1 MRKINMYKVD
11 VSYSNTIL
19 IQTPTS
25 GCKVVLYPPIT
36 NTSSVILRI
45 YTLVVIVK
53 KSMLSTCSTPAQH

>member
-11 VSYSNTIL
+11 ISYSNTIL

-25 GCKVVLYPPIT
+25 RCKVVHYPPIT

-45 YTLVVIVK
+45 YTLVVIAK
-53 KSMLSTCSTPAQH
+53 KSMLNTKPFRHT